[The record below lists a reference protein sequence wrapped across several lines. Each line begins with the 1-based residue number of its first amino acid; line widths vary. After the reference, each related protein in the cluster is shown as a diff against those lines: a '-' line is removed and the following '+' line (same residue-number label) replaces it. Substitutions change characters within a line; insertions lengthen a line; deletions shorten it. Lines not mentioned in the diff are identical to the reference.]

1 MSFKNLKQYEAQG
14 TARYE
19 LYQLEQHPNV
29 EGHPFLLLKP
39 ALSVNKPYFNGLLK
53 RSRKNARKIQAL
65 QFDEAFIEENRADD
79 RILYAAHVVDT
90 WGNIVDDDGE
100 VVSFSNEKALEF
112 LNALPDWIFDDVR
125 AFAREPQNFVQGP
138 VPDAEEASGE

>member
-1 MSFKNLKQYEAQG
+1 MSFKNLRQYEAKG
-14 TARYE
+14 KEKYV
-19 LYQLEQHPNV
+19 LYQLDKHP
-29 EGHPFLLLKP
+29 EAEEHPFLVLKP

-79 RILYAAHVVDT
+79 RILYAAHVIDT
-90 WGNIVDDDGE
+90 WGSIVEDDGQ
-100 VVSFSNEKALEF
+100 VVEFTNEKALEF

-125 AFAREPQNFVQGP
+125 ASAREPQNFVDGP
-138 VPDAEEASGE
+138 VPDAEHTSGE